1 MARGIRWTIAAADDL
16 EAGVKYVALDAPS
29 RAIAIAQ
36 AAMDRAMRIGDAP
49 ESGSIV
55 PEFDDPTLREVLV
68 KRSFRM
74 LYRIKPDGCYVV
86 AFLHHARD
94 IARLVQD
101 REFDM

>member
-1 MARGIRWTIAAADDL
+1 
-16 EAGVKYVALDAPS
+16 
-29 RAIAIAQ
+29 
-36 AAMDRAMRIGDAP
+36 
-49 ESGSIV
+49 
-55 PEFDDPTLREVLV
+55 
-68 KRSFRM
+68 M